1 MCARVF
7 SAGGRPFFGAGGPR
21 AGSKSR
27 FMAGWHHS
35 GALTHIYI
43 YTYIYIGIHQTRPSV
58 TPQQLSSRNFWLS
71 FSRRSW
77 SSTSTKACCGVLA
90 LLRVPLPGGLSSASL
105 RTVRGGSR
113 GARPESP
120 AADVRGSGRIAA
132 PGCVGIEG
140 GAAPAGGACS
150 AGVPRAG
157 LAQPRGRT
165 APSRGVRGTE
175 GARGTGR
182 SGGAAQRAGRP
193 AARAAARALAQQPRQ
208 RPRRR
213 QHVWRRGEATAC
225 SGGTATLRRWPGM
238 RATRP
243 YTLVACSRAA
253 LARGRRVARSA
264 APAAAAAAG

>member
-1 MCARVF
+1 MY
-7 SAGGRPFFGAGGPR
+7 SPQ
-21 AGSKSR
+21 
-27 FMAGWHHS
+27 
-35 GALTHIYI
+35 
-43 YTYIYIGIHQTRPSV
+43 TYPSV

-182 SGGAAQRAGRP
+182 SGGAAQRADRP
-193 AARAAARALAQQPRQ
+193 AAPHRQ